1 MSLQFIVPET
11 GNVFAVAPVNFQR
24 SRKKPA
30 NRPIIYSLLFK
41 MLVVLTVGPVS
52 APFKSV

>member
-11 GNVFAVAPVNFQR
+11 GNIFDIAPVTFQR
-24 SRKKPA
+24 SRKKSA
-30 NRPIIYSLLFK
+30 NRLIIDILLLK